1 MDANAAL
8 QAHAN
13 DALDPSLI
21 SFAVDSVSAVSKFNE
36 EANKKRSRQSP
47 NGIVKINDIHLS
59 LENLKQVES
68 ALGAVKVYLKA
79 TSDGTKNCPAVDV
92 LQWSID
98 ELSSERRWI
107 SQKLNCTKEKK
118 QSQQAHAKVTKA
130 QRQQAAHLATVAK
143 KSTTLTP
150 RKILLA
156 AWDSVKRLV
165 SKHPVTDAS
174 LQPASANVLSE
185 SLPRQ
190 KKPRQQDHGK
200 TAPIRLPIPADR
212 TYHKYTPKEAID
224 VYMTF
229 EWNKENLCGSTN
241 KNELRTFM
249 KRVKDEMIE
258 KYLPIQSSR
267 LNELIKNHVGVGK
280 PPPPLESTFDSLGYP
295 EDIDSNGD
303 EHILPEGA
311 IATQTHRQRCVHLN
325 HEEMINLISR
335 ASSEIIAAQ
344 ESTAE
349 SIAQEENWRIEQL
362 KGSFQ
367 LEHLLYRIN
376 GDLSSDLAFSNE
388 PDLLGLFQFPF
399 ESREMKKRVRVR
411 VRVR

>member
-21 SFAVDSVSAVSKFNE
+21 SFAVDSVSAVSKFNK

-79 TSDGTKNCPAVDV
+79 TSNGTKNCPAVDV

-107 SQKLNCTKEKK
+107 SQKLNCTREKK

-156 AWDSVKRLV
+156 AWDSVKRLL
-165 SKHPVTDAS
+165 SKHAVTEAS
-174 LQPASANVLSE
+174 LQPTSANVLSE

-190 KKPRQQDHGK
+190 KKPCQQDQGK
-200 TAPIRLPIPADR
+200 TAPIRLPIPADK

-224 VYMTF
+224 VYLIF
-229 EWNKENLCGSTN
+229 EWNGENFCGSTN
-241 KNELRTFM
+241 KNELRTYM

-280 PPPPLESTFDSLGYP
+280 PPPPYCNMAGRPEIAPIGVLADAHDVHQNQCFGRGWERGDTKSFLVDAKRKSAIEKGIDPTSVKEPNRLTVDAYHSALASLDGKK
-295 EDIDSNGD
+295 DG
-303 EHILPEGA
+303 
-311 IATQTHRQRCVHLN
+311 HLQ
-325 HEEMINLISR
+325 S
-335 ASSEIIAAQ
+335 
-344 ESTAE
+344 
-349 SIAQEENWRIEQL
+349 
-362 KGSFQ
+362 
-367 LEHLLYRIN
+367 
-376 GDLSSDLAFSNE
+376 
-388 PDLLGLFQFPF
+388 
-399 ESREMKKRVRVR
+399 
-411 VRVR
+411 